1 MRTIIDLTLEQVAQL
16 KEVAERDG
24 ISRAEAV
31 RRAID
36 VAYARVTTDGARQ
49 ARDAAFGLWKGR
61 RIDSLRYV
69 DRLRDEWEARLQ
81 ELHGSRYLPP
91 GKATRPGGHGKA
103 GDGSRAVRVSE
114 KSLRKPRKK

>member
-1 MRTIIDLTLEQVAQL
+1 MRTIIDLTGEQVVRL
-16 KEVAERDG
+16 REVAERDG

-36 VAYARVTTDGARQ
+36 VAYAGVATDGARQ
-49 ARDAAFGLWKGR
+49 ARDAAFGMWKGR

-69 DRLRDEWEARLQ
+69 DRLRDEWEDRLQ
-81 ELHGSRYLPP
+81 ELHGSRYVAPRKTAGP
-91 GKATRPGGHGKA
+91 GRHEKA